1 MMKRQRGR
9 GRNPGQKPQNNNP
22 NRAYESNGPDI
33 KVRGSAQT
41 VFEKYQQLARDA
53 NSSGDRVLG
62 ENYLQHA
69 EHYFRVLRAMQPTFV
84 PRTEM
89 MIAGYED
96 ESDEG
101 DDANEASDGAEGETA
116 EGSEGA
122 PQPEFNPNRPPR
134 DNRFDQNRGDGRNE
148 PRGEGDED
156 RYGRRRRRRRDRF
169 GNEMP
174 YQANG
179 GGEEGQGENPRPP
192 RQDNRGETGTDQG
205 FNNGSGETYSRPLSA
220 PPSEFAEPAS
230 FSEPQE
236 IVTASE
242 TAPARERRP
251 RPPRAP
257 RPPRE
262 AKGEDSGF
270 GGELPAFL
278 TAPVPTPTAD

>member
-1 MMKRQRGR
+1 
-9 GRNPGQKPQNNNP
+9 
-22 NRAYESNGPDI
+22 
-33 KVRGSAQT
+33 

-96 ESDEG
+96 ESDDG
-101 DDANEASDGAEGETA
+101 DETNEAMEGAEGEGS
-116 EGSEGA
+116 EGGEGA

-134 DNRFDQNRGDGRNE
+134 ENRFDQNRG
-148 PRGEGDED
+148 EGDED
-156 RYGRRRRRRRDRF
+156 RFGRRRRRRRDRF
-169 GNEMP
+169 GNELP

-179 GGEEGQGENPRPP
+179 AGEEGQGDNGRPP
-192 RQDNRGETGTDQG
+192 RQDNRGEAGAEPA
-205 FNNGSGETYSRPLSA
+205 FNGAGETYSRPLSA
-220 PPSEFAEPAS
+220 PPSEFAEPTS

-236 IVTASE
+236 IVAASE